1 MARGD
6 KVDTGVPGTQAT
18 GGGRNLAGLDCGF
31 FQQRHIFAGLLVL
44 SAVCCFIE
52 CNDVIT
58 SKGETPSISAKNTV
72 MAVFSPM
79 VKSPG
84 PCKFLT
90 GTRKQNHQCRRDIG
104 LPEAIKEARR
114 LAVTHCEEQFRYDR
128 WNCSIE
134 TRGKRNIF
142 KKVYR
147 ETAFVHALTAAAITH
162 AVARACAEGKMT
174 KCQCAS
180 ERKPEATRLAWRWG
194 GCSDNLK
201 HGKRVARNFLEL
213 QPRNGDPVTEM
224 LRHDSEVG
232 ISAISSAMTDRCKC
246 HGVSGSC
253 SMKTCWRRLGD
264 FNTTAALLRTK
275 YHLAIRK
282 FPVNNKTSRRSAPIS
297 FRPRESIYDQL
308 YYFETSPTFCSVTRG
323 RRCLH
328 PDNCATLCCG
338 RGYTTKVIKTL
349 EKCHCRFTN
358 GRCCQVVCDYCE
370 KYEDRYYCK

>member
-1 MARGD
+1 MAKGRAESE
-6 KVDTGVPGTQAT
+6 GVQVPLGNN
-18 GGGRNLAGLDCGF
+18 GGSGGRGRSDGS
-31 FQQRHIFAGLLVL
+31 FQQKNIFASLLIL
-44 SAVCCFIE
+44 SAICCFIE
-52 CNDVIT
+52 CNDVIS
-58 SKGETPSISAKNTV
+58 SKGDTPSISAKNTV

-84 PCKFLT
+84 PCKFLS

-162 AVARACAEGKMT
+162 AVARACAEGRMT

-180 ERKPEATRLAWRWG
+180 ERKPEATRLAFRWG

-213 QPRNGDPVTEM
+213 QPRNGDPVAEM

-232 ISAISSAMTDRCKC
+232 ISAITSAMTDRCKC

-282 FPVNNKTSRRSAPIS
+282 IPVNNKTSRRSAPRD
-297 FRPRESIYDQL
+297 FRPRETIYDQL

-349 EKCHCRFTN
+349 EKCRCRFTN